1 MSLSVQV
8 DQRGGHPVVLVA
20 GELDQPAVPRLRGVL
35 FETFLAH
42 PVVVVDLTGVSS
54 VGMHGAGAVAM
65 CCYTAGRLDRD
76 LRVVPGLAL
85 TALAERIGAAGVLC
99 RYRSVDSA
107 LAGPG
112 VLVGAGARGGTRAA
126 WAGLG

>member
-8 DQRGGHPVVLVA
+8 DQVGGHPVVVVS
-20 GELDQPAVPRLRGVL
+20 GELDQPAVTRLRGVL

-65 CCYTAGRLDRD
+65 CCYTAGRLERD
-76 LRVVPGLAL
+76 LRVVPGPALA
-85 TALAERIGAAGVLC
+85 ALAERMGAASVLC
-99 RYRSVDSA
+99 RYRNVASA
-107 LAGPG
+107 LAGAG
-112 VLVGAGARGGTRAA
+112 VLAGAGARGGTRAA
-126 WAGLG
+126 WSGLG